1 MSRGSLIILVIEVGF
16 SDKYIF
22 YKQYKQYK
30 FCANW
35 VNSMTS
41 LIILAV
47 GSTAFTSCF
56 ASGRKRT
63 QKI

>member
-22 YKQYKQYK
+22 YKQYK